1 MRTIKGVRNDLN
13 LSQREMAEKLDVPL
27 ASYQRYENYKAK
39 IPVEVMDRIME
50 LCGINSLKEIRY
62 K

>member
-13 LSQREMAEKLDVPL
+13 LSQKEMAEKLCIPL

-39 IPVEVMDRIME
+39 IPVEVMDKIME